1 MEILILLLALFV
13 LSLFLG
19 VELIVKVPPTLHTP
33 LMSGTNAVSGITLV
47 GALLAACSEGSPLL
61 VNILGFL
68 AVTYASIN
76 VIGGYL
82 NNSCSPCLKK
92 KQVSAIISL
101 VYLVAAILFI
111 LGIMI
116 NKACDSRSRQY
127 AVCPGYFL
135 AVIVTLLDSSI
146 VDFTFI
152 IAGVVAGG
160 LIGAVMALRI
170 QMTAMPQMVAL
181 LNGFGGGASLTIA
194 LAEYF
199 SKLGI
204 DAQTF
209 SDLLIP
215 VSLEANAFGVGEE
228 GLVAIISIGLT
239 ALIGGVTLTGSL
251 VAFSKLQE
259 LLKKS
264 FALLGGPLGNALLL
278 IAALIALGAV
288 ITNPGNAP
296 AILGLVAVALL
307 LGFFLAM
314 PIGGADMPVVIAL
327 LNSYSGIAAAL
338 AGFILGN
345 TVLIVAGSLVG
356 TSGLILTRIMCV
368 AMNRSLTNVLF
379 GKMAAGGETVDA
391 DEIYAGKVTSA
402 QPDEVAMMLEMASRV
417 VIVPGY
423 GMAMA
428 QAQHAVRELA
438 DAMQEK
444 GIDVEYGIHPVAG
457 RMPGHMNVLLAEAE
471 VPYDKLVEMDRINPT
486 FEETD
491 VVIVIGANDVTN
503 PMAREAE
510 GAHLWHAYSKC
521 RQGQKR
527 GGYQALTKS
536 WFCWFA
542 QSIIRYGPHAN
553 GLWRW

>member
-1 MEILILLLALFV
+1 M
-13 LSLFLG
+13 
-19 VELIVKVPPTLHTP
+19 
-33 LMSGTNAVSGITLV
+33 MSAN
-47 GALLAACSEGSPLL
+47 L
-61 VNILGFL
+61 VN
-68 AVTYASIN
+68 
-76 VIGGYL
+76 
-82 NNSCSPCLKK
+82 
-92 KQVSAIISL
+92 L
-101 VYLVAAILFI
+101 VYLIAAVLFI
-111 LGIMI
+111 LGI
-116 NKACDSRSRQY
+116 KGLTKPAT
-127 AVCPGYFL
+127 AVRGNML
-135 AVIVTLLDSSI
+135 SALGMLIAVVVTLLDSSI
-146 VDFTFI
+146 VSFTYI
-152 IAGVVAGG
+152 LAGVLVGG
-160 LIGAVMALRI
+160 VIGAVMALRI

-209 SDLLIP
+209 SDLLVP
-215 VSLEANAFGVGEE
+215 VALDSSAFGAGEE
-228 GLVAIISIGLT
+228 GTVALISIGLT

-251 VAFSKLQE
+251 VAFAKLQE
-259 LLKKS
+259 LVKKS
-264 FALLGGPLGNALLL
+264 FALLGGPLGNGLLL
-278 IAALIALGAV
+278 ALALITLGFV
-288 ITNPGNAP
+288 IVSPGNAA
-296 AILGLVAVALL
+296 AIIAMVAIALL
-307 LGFFLAM
+307 LGLFLVM

-368 AMNRSLTNVLF
+368 AMNRSLVNVLF
-379 GKMAAGGETVDA
+379 GKMAEGGETVDA

-402 QPDEVAMMLEMASRV
+402 QPDEVAMMLEMAQRV

-438 DAMQEK
+438 DSMQAR
-444 GIDVEYGIHPVAG
+444 GIEVEYGIHPVAG

-486 FEETD
+486 FEDTD

-503 PMAREAE
+503 PMARESE
-510 GAHLWHAYSKC
+510 GSPIYGMPILNVDKAKNVVVI
-521 RQGQKR
+521 KR
-527 GGYQALTKS
+527 SLSPGFAGLPNPLFAMDHTLMVYGDGKQAVIDMTTALN
-536 WFCWFA
+536 
-542 QSIIRYGPHAN
+542 QS
-553 GLWRW
+553 

>member
-1 MEILILLLALFV
+1 M
-13 LSLFLG
+13 
-19 VELIVKVPPTLHTP
+19 
-33 LMSGTNAVSGITLV
+33 
-47 GALLAACSEGSPLL
+47 
-61 VNILGFL
+61 
-68 AVTYASIN
+68 
-76 VIGGYL
+76 
-82 NNSCSPCLKK
+82 
-92 KQVSAIISL
+92 
-101 VYLVAAILFI
+101 
-111 LGIMI
+111 
-116 NKACDSRSRQY
+116 
-127 AVCPGYFL
+127 
-135 AVIVTLLDSSI
+135 
-146 VDFTFI
+146 
-152 IAGVVAGG
+152 
-160 LIGAVMALRI
+160 
-170 QMTAMPQMVAL
+170 
-181 LNGFGGGASLTIA
+181 
-194 LAEYF
+194 
-199 SKLGI
+199 
-204 DAQTF
+204 
-209 SDLLIP
+209 
-215 VSLEANAFGVGEE
+215 
-228 GLVAIISIGLT
+228 
-239 ALIGGVTLTGSL
+239 
-251 VAFSKLQE
+251 
-259 LLKKS
+259 
-264 FALLGGPLGNALLL
+264 LL

-307 LGFFLAM
+307 LGFFLVM

-510 GAHLWHAYSKC
+510 GSPIYGMPILNVDKAKNVVVIKRSLSPGFAGLPNPLFAMDHTLMVYGDGKKAVIEMTTALN
-521 RQGQKR
+521 QG
-527 GGYQALTKS
+527 
-536 WFCWFA
+536 
-542 QSIIRYGPHAN
+542 
-553 GLWRW
+553 